1 MNLSHAYSDRAPQP
15 KSYLGVSVVVVLH
28 IAAIY
33 AFSVGLIHPPSERK
47 EAIHLLPPI
56 DEKRLEPERLKEPTV
71 KADKPTTIQVP
82 MPDVPTIPWEE
93 APPIKGEPLVK
104 GEPPLITGSIT
115 GGTGGTGTTAQPS
128 TETLVRTAGAV
139 CSVMPKPELPALN
152 WSGEAVLQV
161 MATVRG
167 GRVVGSDFRVAQGA
181 LDSKTKRSLQRSVES
196 ALAGYQCQGDAMF
209 QQDFAFRLD

>member
-1 MNLSHAYSDRAPQP
+1 MNLSHAYSPRAPQP
-15 KSYLGVSVVVVLH
+15 KSYLGISLVVAVHL
-28 IAAIY
+28 AAIY
-33 AFSVGLIHPPSERK
+33 AFSAGLIKSPPK
-47 EAIHLLPPI
+47 PPEI
-56 DEKRLEPERLKEPTV
+56 ITLKPLAPE
-71 KADKPTTIQVP
+71 I
-82 MPDVPTIPWEE
+82 PDVVPPPPVRADRPTLPDPQRVLVPIPDIIITAPQE
-93 APPIKGEPLVK
+93 APLISAGVAPTDPGPVVTHP
-104 GEPPLITGSIT
+104 GPPQVVTPSQP
-115 GGTGGTGTTAQPS
+115 GTRLQVQTP
-128 TETLVRTAGAV
+128 GAV